1 MVWRLTPAARASS
14 AAAMPRRLRSSE
26 SRLST
31 RDAGVVLSL
40 KSDIV
45 VYTLP
50 LPDSRFSPRL
60 RPDGVG
66 AGGTRR
72 ALRHGARSGG
82 AAMPRRLRSSESRL
96 STRDAGVVLSL
107 KSDIVV
113 YTIPLPD
120 SRFSPRLR
128 PEGGGEEKNGY
139 PG

>member
-14 AAAMPRRLRSSE
+14 AAAMPRRLRSLE

-72 ALRHGARSGG
+72 ALRHGRVRQHHAGRRSQSLRACPEGKVLRG
-82 AAMPRRLRSSESRL
+82 TRLR
-96 STRDAGVVLSL
+96 
-107 KSDIVV
+107 
-113 YTIPLPD
+113 
-120 SRFSPRLR
+120 
-128 PEGGGEEKNGY
+128 
-139 PG
+139 